1 MIVYLMTLTVAG
13 AMAARAILLTAGDCD
28 TLAKRI
34 AENDPLYHSS
44 RSPLAARPCL
54 CMSGPRECRRKRR
67 GNEAQS
73 IELSAQVF
81 HVRVVVDLEGAES
94 SMPRYP

>member
-34 AENDPLYHSS
+34 AENDPLYHSKPFTIS
-44 RSPLAARPCL
+44 C
-54 CMSGPRECRRKRR
+54 
-67 GNEAQS
+67 EA
-73 IELSAQVF
+73 LPMYV
-81 HVRVVVDLEGAES
+81 GTKG
-94 SMPRYP
+94 MPSEKEEK